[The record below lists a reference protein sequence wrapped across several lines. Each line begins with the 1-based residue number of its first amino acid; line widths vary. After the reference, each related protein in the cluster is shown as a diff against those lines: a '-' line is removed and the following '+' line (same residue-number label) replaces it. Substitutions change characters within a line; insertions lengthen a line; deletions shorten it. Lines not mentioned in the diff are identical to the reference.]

1 MKKTILIL
9 AFVFMISV
17 FMNSCDP
24 NHHIYEGSNPELAF
38 LAVHSMLGSYIS
50 RDDQLLI
57 IEEDSQGRTLF
68 AYECNSYLCENAG
81 SNKVLAICISQFC
94 SKGEVSF
101 LLNQNVKYVFLD
113 KKQNLTI
120 DLVKSVFNDS
130 EFESLKNDNYWD
142 LSIDHINSSFKMKT
156 DKILF
161 DSVDKEISDSLH
173 NQFGNEIQYAVMV
186 YNTETAI
193 CFVRKIEHLL
203 NDTVKAKEA
212 FIVLLNN
219 NKIENCDKSIIEIND
234 LNNYSN
240 QLNDVIKGLMQTNDI
255 D

>member
-1 MKKTILIL
+1 
-9 AFVFMISV
+9 
-17 FMNSCDP
+17 
-24 NHHIYEGSNPELAF
+24 
-38 LAVHSMLGSYIS
+38 
-50 RDDQLLI
+50 
-57 IEEDSQGRTLF
+57 
-68 AYECNSYLCENAG
+68 
-81 SNKVLAICISQFC
+81 
-94 SKGEVSF
+94 
-101 LLNQNVKYVFLD
+101 
-113 KKQNLTI
+113 
-120 DLVKSVFNDS
+120 
-130 EFESLKNDNYWD
+130 
-142 LSIDHINSSFKMKT
+142 MKT

-203 NDTVKAKEA
+203 NDTVKAREA